1 MTEEEKLLLEVIASD
16 STTITTTLKKLLHC
30 GKKEISQHTMQT
42 IYKCEVHF
50 ICENNSS
57 LLSLRIVSLVFLLF
71 LLLIFP
77 HTGSFTEF
85 YKLKI

>member
-16 STTITTTLKKLLHC
+16 SATITTTPKELLHC

-50 ICENNSS
+50 ICENET
-57 LLSLRIVSLVFLLF
+57 IVLCCHLELDSVEV
-71 LLLIFP
+71 IP
-77 HTGSFTEF
+77 
-85 YKLKI
+85 